1 MMITQNSNYSN
12 TTYLTHARIV
22 LNDEIIEDG
31 SLLIEDGI
39 ISAINPDSV
48 IGADII
54 DLKGKILMAGM
65 IDLHCDALEKEVEP
79 RPNVH
84 FPLDFACAQA
94 DKRNAAAGITTVY
107 HALSFAH
114 EELGV
119 RNNEF
124 AAEVARAVHDWQ
136 SHALVDNRVHCRYEI
151 TDATGL
157 PILKQLLNEDS
168 MHMISMMDH
177 TPGQGQ
183 FKDMAAYHNYLIQ
196 TYKKTADEVTVIVE
210 RKLEAAAGAFARMEE
225 LSQAAHAAGI
235 SVASHDDDSA
245 ERVETM
251 SGIGAD
257 ISEFPINLAAAQAA
271 KTAGM
276 STIFGAPNILRG
288 KSQSGSMKAIE
299 AIHEGVADCLCGD
312 YSPASLIVSV
322 FRIAEQSDLD
332 LPAAI
337 RLVTSNPAKA
347 ARLADRG
354 EIAIGTR
361 ADLIAV
367 ANPGGLAQVAD
378 VWSSGSLVY
387 RAWYDHG

>member
-1 MMITQNSNYSN
+1 MTTN
-12 TTYLTHARIV
+12 TATYLTHARIV
-22 LNDEIIEDG
+22 LADTIIEDG

-39 ISAINPDSV
+39 ISAINPEMVD
-48 IGADII
+48 GANTI
-54 DLKGKILMAGM
+54 DLEGKILMPGM

-124 AAEVARAVHDWQ
+124 AADVARAVHAWQ
-136 SHALVDNRVHCRYEI
+136 PHALVDNRVHCRYEI
-151 TDATGL
+151 TDETGL

-183 FKDMAAYHNYLIQ
+183 FKDMAAYRDYLTL
-196 TYKKTADEVTVIVE
+196 TYKKTADEVNVIVE
-210 RKLEAAAGAFARMEE
+210 RKLEAASGAFSRMEE
-225 LSQAAHAAGI
+225 LAQAAHAAGI

-245 ERVETM
+245 DRVETM

-257 ISEFPINLAAAQAA
+257 ISEFPITLEAAQAA
-271 KTAGM
+271 RAAGM

-288 KSQSGSMKAIE
+288 KSQSGSMKAID
-299 AIHEGVADCLCGD
+299 AIHEGVADCLCAD
-312 YSPASLIVSV
+312 YAPASLIVSV
-322 FRIAEQSDLD
+322 FRIPELSDLD

-347 ARLADRG
+347 ARLTDRG
-354 EIAIGTR
+354 EIALGKR

-367 ANPGGLAQVAD
+367 SMPGGLPQVSN
-378 VWSSGSLVY
+378 VWSNGTQVY
-387 RAWYDHG
+387 RVSYDHG

>member
-1 MMITQNSNYSN
+1 MK
-12 TTYLTHARIV
+12 TYLTHARVV
-22 LNDEIIEDG
+22 LRDSIIEDA
-31 SLLIEDGI
+31 SILIEDGHI
-39 ISAINPDSV
+39 VAINPEMV
-48 IGADII
+48 NGAETIN
-54 DLKGKILMAGM
+54 LTGKTLMPGM

-119 RNNEF
+119 RNNDF
-124 AAEVARAVHDWQ
+124 AAEIAHAVHDWRP
-136 SHALVDNRVHCRYEI
+136 HGLIDNRVHCRYEI
-151 TDATGL
+151 TDETGL
-157 PILKQLLNEDS
+157 PILKQLLADDA
-168 MHMISMMDH
+168 MHLISMMDH

-183 FKDMAAYHNYLIQ
+183 FKDMAAYHNYLTR
-196 TYKKTADEVTVIVE
+196 TYKKTADEVEVLVE
-210 RKLEAAAGAFARMEE
+210 RKLAAATSAFARMEE
-225 LSQAAHAAGI
+225 LALAAHAAGI
-235 SVASHDDDSA
+235 SVASHDDDSK

-257 ISEFPINLAAAQAA
+257 ISEFPISLEAASAA
-271 KTAGM
+271 KAAGM
-276 STIFGAPNILRG
+276 STIFGSPNILRG

-299 AIHEGVADCLCGD
+299 AIKEGVADCLCAD

-322 FRIAEQSDLD
+322 FRIPEISDLD
-332 LPAAI
+332 LASAI

-347 ARLADRG
+347 ARLHDRG
-354 EIAIGTR
+354 EVAVGKR

-367 ANPGGLAQVAD
+367 ATPGGLAQVTD
-378 VWSSGSLVY
+378 VWSNGFSVY
-387 RAWYDHG
+387 RACYDHG